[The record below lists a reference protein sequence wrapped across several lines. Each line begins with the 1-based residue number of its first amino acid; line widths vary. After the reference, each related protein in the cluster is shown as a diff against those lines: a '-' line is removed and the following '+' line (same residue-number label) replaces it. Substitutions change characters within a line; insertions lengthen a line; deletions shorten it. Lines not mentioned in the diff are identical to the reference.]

1 VRLSPL
7 GTSATNW
14 LIVPAPDDRWW
25 VRNSRGMRIGRE
37 NQSTWR
43 KPYPTLCDL
52 GSNQCRRGGKAAT
65 NRLNTTLIPCLFHKH
80 CNSFKSHSSLC
91 QQMAVN
97 FRGGLPVVI
106 LLEGE
111 GFVSGLVS
119 RFPGQDLAAEGVIV
133 VSVSYRLNVFGKSKW
148 P

>member
-1 VRLSPL
+1 
-7 GTSATNW
+7 
-14 LIVPAPDDRWW
+14 
-25 VRNSRGMRIGRE
+25 
-37 NQSTWR
+37 
-43 KPYPTLCDL
+43 
-52 GSNQCRRGGKAAT
+52 
-65 NRLNTTLIPCLFHKH
+65 
-80 CNSFKSHSSLC
+80 
-91 QQMAVN
+91 MAVN

-148 P
+148 PQLAELILNVKIIQIDGNIYLF

>member
-1 VRLSPL
+1 
-7 GTSATNW
+7 
-14 LIVPAPDDRWW
+14 
-25 VRNSRGMRIGRE
+25 
-37 NQSTWR
+37 
-43 KPYPTLCDL
+43 
-52 GSNQCRRGGKAAT
+52 
-65 NRLNTTLIPCLFHKH
+65 
-80 CNSFKSHSSLC
+80 
-91 QQMAVN
+91 MAVN

-148 P
+148 TQLAELILSAKVIQTEIQVYHL